1 MVRPSPARG
10 SACRHHKAELPVVRY
25 GHPSLANSFAGYP
38 TLPGPATVSG
48 CQVLVPLT
56 AQ

>member
-1 MVRPSPARG
+1 MATAAVATTVASLGSPVRAPPWAQISGQGGAVSDYR
-10 SACRHHKAELPVVRY
+10 
-25 GHPSLANSFAGYP
+25 

-48 CQVLVPLT
+48 CQVAVPLT